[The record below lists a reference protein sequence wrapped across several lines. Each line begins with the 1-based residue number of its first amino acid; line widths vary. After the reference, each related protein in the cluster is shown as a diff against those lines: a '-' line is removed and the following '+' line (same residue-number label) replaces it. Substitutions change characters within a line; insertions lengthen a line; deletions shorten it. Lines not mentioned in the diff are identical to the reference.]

1 MLVQIL
7 AVFRRVIT
15 LPVIGPKPTNFGSV
29 FEIVADLGDRKGIEI
44 GMRHRGRRLRVD
56 GSALGGFVGG
66 FA

>member
-1 MLVQIL
+1 MQIL
-7 AVFRRVIT
+7 ADFCHVIT

-44 GMRHRGRRLRVD
+44 RIRSEGRRLRVD
-56 GSALGGFVGG
+56 RSALGGFVGR